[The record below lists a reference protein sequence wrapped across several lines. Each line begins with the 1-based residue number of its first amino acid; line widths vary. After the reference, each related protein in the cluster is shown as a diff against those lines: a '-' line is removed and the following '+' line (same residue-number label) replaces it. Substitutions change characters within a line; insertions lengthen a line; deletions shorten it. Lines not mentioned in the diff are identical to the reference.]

1 LKQCMLALSFNCLDG
16 YVFIFVSFFFF
27 RAFLFKMCFLCSL
40 RRDARLQREAGW
52 RQTMSGAD
60 DQSNQ
65 QNGNIV
71 SLVEEDDDRVIPLVE
86 EGDQGVVNDDN
97 NGDR

>member
-1 LKQCMLALSFNCLDG
+1 M
-16 YVFIFVSFFFF
+16 
-27 RAFLFKMCFLCSL
+27 
-40 RRDARLQREAGW
+40 QREAGW